1 MKTQPNSYKGY
12 RYPGEI
18 ISHTVWLYH
27 RFTLSFRDIEDLLAE
42 RGIVVTYETIR
53 QWCQKFGLNYAKNLR
68 KKQHRLGDTWFM
80 DEVFLNINGQRQY
93 LWRAVDQDGDVVDIL
108 VQSRR
113 NKKAALNFFRKM
125 LKSQGTPRKIVTDK
139 LRSYGAARK
148 EVMPSVIHC
157 QDQYANNRAEGSHQP
172 TRQQER
178 QMRGFKSPGQAQRF
192 LAVHCQV
199 HNLFNVG
206 RHLLKARHYRMF
218 RGRSFDTWQQVT
230 CAC

>member
-1 MKTQPNSYKGY
+1 MKTRPNSYNGY
-12 RYPGEI
+12 RCPAEI

-42 RGIVVTYETIR
+42 RGIIVTYETIR
-53 QWCQKFGLNYAKNLR
+53 QWCQKFGLNYAKKLR
-68 KKQHRLGDTWFM
+68 NKQGKAGDTWYA
-80 DEVFLNINGQRQY
+80 DEVFLTINGQRQY

-113 NKKAALNFFRKM
+113 NKKAAVRFFRKM
-125 LKSQGTPRKIVTDK
+125 LKTHGTPRKIVTDK

-148 EVMPSVIHC
+148 EVMPSVMHC
-157 QDQYANNRAEGSHQP
+157 QDRYANNRAEASHRQ

-178 QMRGFKSPGQAQRF
+178 QMRGFKSPRQAQRF
-192 LAVHCQV
+192 LFVHSQV
-199 HNLFNVG
+199 HNLFSVG
-206 RHLLKARHYRMF
+206 RHLLKALHYRIF
-218 RGRSFDTWQQVT
+218 RARSFDAWLEVT

>member
-1 MKTQPNSYKGY
+1 
-12 RYPGEI
+12 
-18 ISHTVWLYH
+18 
-27 RFTLSFRDIEDLLAE
+27 
-42 RGIVVTYETIR
+42 
-53 QWCQKFGLNYAKNLR
+53 
-68 KKQHRLGDTWFM
+68 M
-80 DEVFLNINGQRQY
+80 DEVFLNINGQSQY

-113 NKKAALNFFRKM
+113 NKKAALRFFRKM
-125 LKSQGTPRKIVTDK
+125 LKHQGAPRKIVTDK

-148 EVMPSVIHC
+148 EVMHSVIHC

-218 RGRSFDTWQQVT
+218 RARSFDTWQQVMCT
-230 CAC
+230 C

>member
-1 MKTQPNSYKGY
+1 
-12 RYPGEI
+12 
-18 ISHTVWLYH
+18 
-27 RFTLSFRDIEDLLAE
+27 
-42 RGIVVTYETIR
+42 
-53 QWCQKFGLNYAKNLR
+53 
-68 KKQHRLGDTWFM
+68 M
-80 DEVFLNINGQRQY
+80 DEVFIKINGKRQY

-113 NKKAALNFFRKM
+113 DKRAALRFFRKM

-148 EVMPSVIHC
+148 EVMPSAIHC
-157 QDQYANNRAEGSHQP
+157 QDQYANNRVEASHRY

-178 QMRGFKSPGQAQRF
+178 KMRRFKSPGQAQRF
-192 LAVHCQV
+192 LAVHSQV

-206 RHLLKARHYRMF
+206 RHLLKTHHYRMF
-218 RGRSFDTWQQVT
+218 RARSFDTCQQMT

>member
-1 MKTQPNSYKGY
+1 
-12 RYPGEI
+12 
-18 ISHTVWLYH
+18 
-27 RFTLSFRDIEDLLAE
+27 
-42 RGIVVTYETIR
+42 
-53 QWCQKFGLNYAKNLR
+53 
-68 KKQHRLGDTWFM
+68 M

-113 NKKAALNFFRKM
+113 NKKAALRFFRKM
-125 LKSQGTPRKIVTDK
+125 LKHQGVPRKIVTDK

-218 RGRSFDTWQQVT
+218 RARSFDTWQQVT

>member
-1 MKTQPNSYKGY
+1 MKRQSQYVGHRFP
-12 RYPGEI
+12 PDI
-18 ISHTVWLYH
+18 ISHAVWLYH
-27 RFTLSFRDIEDLLAE
+27 RFTLSFRDVEDLLAE

-80 DEVFLNINGQRQY
+80 DEVFLSINGRRQY
-93 LWRAVDQDGDVVDIL
+93 LWRTVDQDGDVVDIL

-113 NKKAALNFFRKM
+113 NKKAARRFFRKM
-125 LKSQGTPRKIVTDK
+125 LKRQGSPRKIVTDK

-148 EVMPSVIHC
+148 KVIPSVMHC
-157 QDQYANNRAEGSHQP
+157 QDQYANNRAEGSHQR
-172 TRQQER
+172 TRQRER
-178 QMRGFKSPGQAQRF
+178 QMRRFKSPGQAQRF
-192 LAVHCQV
+192 LSVHSQV
-199 HNLFNVG
+199 HNLFNAG

-218 RGRSFDTWQQVT
+218 RSRAFDTWQEVT

>member
-12 RYPGEI
+12 RYSGEI

-68 KKQHRLGDTWFM
+68 KKQQRLGDTWFM
-80 DEVFLNINGQRQY
+80 DEVFLNIKGQRQY

-113 NKKAALNFFRKM
+113 NKKAALKFFRKM

-218 RGRSFDTWQQVT
+218 RARSFDTWQQVT

>member
-1 MKTQPNSYKGY
+1 MNSQSQYHGY
-12 RYPGEI
+12 RFPPGI
-18 ISHTVWLYH
+18 ISHTVWIYH

-53 QWCQKFGLNYAKNLR
+53 QWWQRFGLNYAKKLR
-68 KKQHRLGDTWFM
+68 KKQGKLGDTWYA
-80 DEVFLNINGQRQY
+80 DEVFIKINGKRQY
-93 LWRAVDQDGDVVDIL
+93 LWRAVDQDGDVL

-113 NKKAALNFFRKM
+113 DKRAALRFFRKM

-148 EVMPSVIHC
+148 EVMPSVLHC
-157 QDQYANNRAEGSHQP
+157 QDHYTNNRAEASHRH

-178 QMRGFKSPGQAQRF
+178 QMRRFKSPGQAQRF
-192 LAVHCQV
+192 LAVHSQV

-206 RHLLKARHYRMF
+206 RHLLEARHYRMF
-218 RGRSFDTWQQVT
+218 RERSSDTWQQVT

>member
-12 RYPGEI
+12 RYSGEI

-68 KKQHRLGDTWFM
+68 KKQQRLGDTWFM
-80 DEVFLNINGQRQY
+80 DEVFLNIKGQRQY

-218 RGRSFDTWQQVT
+218 RARSFDTWQQVT

>member
-1 MKTQPNSYKGY
+1 MKTQPNFYKGY
-12 RYPGEI
+12 RYSGEI

-68 KKQHRLGDTWFM
+68 KKQQRLGDTWFM

-218 RGRSFDTWQQVT
+218 RARSFDTWQQVT